1 MMSDF
6 QCNFRITT
14 GEISMSRKPEKIPWW
29 KQVLFVVG
37 WCLVLSVFAALLI
50 FIPPTETSITA
61 IWVSVSHVVLG
72 TAAMI
77 IALWKREKWQWVGFP
92 LMHSWMFILY
102 ATGLRAL
109 NAVYPIPMGWLLVF
123 LLMYALAWLLPYLRP
138 RLSSILLR
146 EQMAPETKWGKGC
159 MSIAL
164 GGLPTIG
171 SIAAVIGLHA
181 SRSGEENAVY
191 LIMGIIGILTA
202 LAGSQAFSHQ
212 FWEQTRKMKSP
223 DQEAEA

>member
-1 MMSDF
+1 MEIPVRNMPFWKVLIVMLLYLIILGVFSLLLVF
-6 QCNFRITT
+6 LPNSKSRIAIIVA
-14 GEISMSRKPEKIPWW
+14 ISHPLIGAMAVLLSARTNLVCSR
-29 KQVLFVVG
+29 F
-37 WCLVLSVFAALLI
+37 
-50 FIPPTETSITA
+50 
-61 IWVSVSHVVLG
+61 LG
-72 TAAMI
+72 AHA
-77 IALWKREKWQWVGFP
+77 
-92 LMHSWMFILY
+92 WMFILY

-191 LIMGIIGILTA
+191 LIMGIIGILAA

-212 FWEQTRKMKSP
+212 IWEQTRGKESSE
-223 DQEAEA
+223 QEAEA